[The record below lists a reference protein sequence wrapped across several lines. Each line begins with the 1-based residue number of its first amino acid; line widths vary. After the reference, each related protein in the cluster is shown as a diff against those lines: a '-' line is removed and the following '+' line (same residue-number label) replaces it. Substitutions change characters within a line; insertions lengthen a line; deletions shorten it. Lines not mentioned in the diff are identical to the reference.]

1 MPELEYFLV
10 AESISVD
17 QETNRVSIFNVLEEL
32 HAESAPISY
41 PALVAISSWNLA
53 ENELGGDFQVML
65 RVNSPAQ
72 EAPFDY
78 PINLSREPRRR
89 HRIYHRLI
97 GPTFHAFGDLR
108 FEVLLNGEHRASHV
122 ISIIQTD
129 DNDRQG

>member
-32 HAESAPISY
+32 QADSVPFVY
-41 PALVAISSWNLA
+41 PSLIAISSWNLA
-53 ENELGGDFQVML
+53 EDELGGDFQVML

-72 EAPFDY
+72 ESPFDY
-78 PINLSREPRRR
+78 PINLSRERRRR

-97 GPTFHAFGDLR
+97 GPSFHAFGDLK
-108 FEVLLNGEHRASHV
+108 FEVLLNGEHRASHI
-122 ISIIQTD
+122 ISLIQSD
-129 DNDRQG
+129 DKDPQG